1 MTYST
6 RSLGCGCGMGEVP
19 AVAPTSRAL
28 TEPERAALRA
38 KLDDA
43 LARYRAKRGEVQ
55 RLMGAV
61 PFTVPLY
68 DQASSIARRSRTGT
82 ARMTTPQF
90 SALLSG
96 TMVKVESVLI
106 RAQGVLATART
117 AAVGQ
122 IVNDAVLAADRAT
135 ARFDQLVNSAQ
146 AVRNSLRGMGD
157 DAASGAVDIARQVG
171 TGFAALVAVLIGGSV
186 LGPVG
191 AVVVAGAIAYSL
203 YESNTELSRVDVQIT
218 RYAEAAQS
226 YCRDRNDR
234 AQCLSEFNT
243 IRQGAAADAATLAA
257 ANAAAEALARR
268 ERDPF
273 AYYVLRPLGEAT
285 PYLVAGG
292 GVLVAGATL
301 YVLWPWM
308 KRARSGAVTRNR
320 RRRR

>member
-1 MTYST
+1 
-6 RSLGCGCGMGEVP
+6 
-19 AVAPTSRAL
+19 
-28 TEPERAALRA
+28 
-38 KLDDA
+38 
-43 LARYRAKRGEVQ
+43 
-55 RLMGAV
+55 
-61 PFTVPLY
+61 
-68 DQASSIARRSRTGT
+68 
-82 ARMTTPQF
+82 
-90 SALLSG
+90 
-96 TMVKVESVLI
+96 
-106 RAQGVLATART
+106 
-117 AAVGQ
+117 
-122 IVNDAVLAADRAT
+122 VLAADRAT